1 MGKINAWEGDTT
13 AIQRGRVVI
22 PDASS
27 AFHMGHD
34 RELLL
39 MTPMMGRWWE

>member
-13 AIQRGRVVI
+13 AIQMGRVVI
-22 PDASS
+22 PDAPS

-39 MTPMMGRWWE
+39 MTPMMGRWWR